1 MFLYIYNVMK
11 RNHFYTSQLVKKY
24 LRNQL
29 SEQEAID
36 FRDWLASDHKN
47 KDLVENFKNANA
59 IEEDL
64 NFMHDVDVDA
74 AWDKVNVKQGKK
86 RKPNYYKYTAVAAL
100 VAMCFSLT
108 WIWLNQQSD
117 TVAHKSIVAD
127 TSGKYK
133 NDVLPGTSGAHLILA
148 DGSHVDVSDT
158 KTISKD
164 AKVEGSKD
172 GIRYVD
178 QGATKA
184 LVYNT
189 LVVPKASFFKIE
201 LSDGTKVWVNAVSK
215 LKFPVQFSGN
225 ERRVYLEGEAY
236 FEVAKDASRP
246 FVVEAGGNSIKV
258 LGTHFNVN
266 SYSKAVKTTLVEG
279 KVEVSNGEMSA
290 LLLPGESALST
301 DQSVKKSKSDF
312 RKELAWKNNE
322 FYFKGDN
329 IASIAAELSR
339 WYDLDVSFIGQ
350 IEFDKG
356 YSGSIERNVNLSQV
370 LEMLRYVSHLDF
382 DVDGKKLTIINKHI
396 NRKTME
402 K

>member
-1 MFLYIYNVMK
+1 M
-11 RNHFYTSQLVKKY
+11 
-24 LRNQL
+24 
-29 SEQEAID
+29 
-36 FRDWLASDHKN
+36 
-47 KDLVENFKNANA
+47 
-59 IEEDL
+59 
-64 NFMHDVDVDA
+64 
-74 AWDKVNVKQGKK
+74 
-86 RKPNYYKYTAVAAL
+86 
-100 VAMCFSLT
+100 
-108 WIWLNQQSD
+108 
-117 TVAHKSIVAD
+117 
-127 TSGKYK
+127 
-133 NDVLPGTSGAHLILA
+133 
-148 DGSHVDVSDT
+148 
-158 KTISKD
+158 
-164 AKVEGSKD
+164 
-172 GIRYVD
+172 
-178 QGATKA
+178 
-184 LVYNT
+184 
-189 LVVPKASFFKIE
+189 
-201 LSDGTKVWVNAVSK
+201 
-215 LKFPVQFSGN
+215 KFPVQFSGN

-279 KVEVSNGEMSA
+279 KVEVSNGETSA

-339 WYDLDVSFIGQ
+339 WYDLDVSFIGH